1 MDHIEQRML
10 QVGLRSTLPRIGSR
24 AAMAWVLSNWHD
36 WPEKFQRVVTLEV
49 FDSLLRGQIEDESL
63 REDWNDIGCW
73 CYDHLSEKSAKWLHQ
88 ALRHEPR
95 LGSMIYLVEITHCQ
109 KRGGGGKL
117 ARPKKQKGGLA

>member
-63 REDWNDIGCW
+63 REDWNDMLEAFLE
-73 CYDHLSEKSAKWLHQ
+73 DPQQMTNHLAFGMSLEQRREA
-88 ALRHEPR
+88 
-95 LGSMIYLVEITHCQ
+95 
-109 KRGGGGKL
+109 RGKNDGRSTVPTL
-117 ARPKKQKGGLA
+117 SLIPN